1 MGFSAA
7 FVPTPW
13 GGSLVGVGM
22 IRLQPRSCSCNF
34 GWICDA
40 HPDLPFLHGTCDG
53 AGVACRNHA
62 CPYWQG
68 PQPLAHEPGVQCS
81 YIYLLCEMRTLIGI
95 SASSRSVVLSEL
107 TRRMCQCA

>member
-1 MGFSAA
+1 MMGFSAA

-81 YIYLLCEMRTLIGI
+81 YIYLLCEMRTLDRHQRFK
-95 SASSRSVVLSEL
+95 SL
-107 TRRMCQCA
+107 RRVE